1 MQKFTISGGVCK
13 ETIFLLTG
21 LIFFYTINRYTV
33 LLVSMAFFNRNKLFL
48 GLFALVAISIPLTL
62 SLLNKNQE
70 TRSRATAST
79 TLALTPES
87 STSAPIQANVGDTVS
102 LDMMVNPGTNLV
114 TFIKYQISYDATK
127 LTPVSADPFTVNT
140 TSFPTKVEGPIL
152 STGQIAQSI
161 SVGSDPTKAIQTTTK
176 VGTLNFK
183 AIASTSGTPTVVSFT
198 SVTQALS
205 AGSGDQAAENVI
217 STTIPAN
224 IAITGDGSASAGT
237 ILSFDLL
244 LHGIGKAGDNPN
256 PTGNSLSNKN
266 PLHPDRNLDVEIYNT
281 SNQLVSSKSGTITY
295 ASSSGTFK
303 GTVDLGASFVTG
315 DYNIK
320 IKTDR
325 YLKRL
330 IPGVQHITQLQNAVV
345 PQASLVAGDTAG
357 DNVLNVLDYNAFL
370 DCGYG
375 ALTELPISDP
385 AAPYNTSACQVHT
398 PAINI
403 DVDDNGT
410 INSPDYNLFLRELS
424 VQNGD

>member
-1 MQKFTISGGVCK
+1 
-13 ETIFLLTG
+13 
-21 LIFFYTINRYTV
+21 
-33 LLVSMAFFNRNKLFL
+33 
-48 GLFALVAISIPLTL
+48 
-62 SLLNKNQE
+62 
-70 TRSRATAST
+70 
-79 TLALTPES
+79 
-87 STSAPIQANVGDTVS
+87 
-102 LDMMVNPGTNLV
+102 MMVNPGTNLV
-114 TFIKYQISYDATK
+114 TFIKYQVSYDATK
-127 LTPVSADPFTVNT
+127 LQPVSTDPFTVNT
-140 TSFPTKVEGPIL
+140 AAFPTKVEGPIM
-152 STGQIAQSI
+152 SSGQIAQSV

-198 SVTQALS
+198 SITQALS

-224 IAITGDGSASAGT
+224 IAISGEGSAAAGT
-237 ILSFDLL
+237 VLSFDLL
-244 LHGIGKAGDNPN
+244 LHGVGAAGDNPN

-266 PLHPDRNLDVEIYNT
+266 PLHADRNLDVEVYNT

-295 ASSSGTFK
+295 ASASGTFK
-303 GTVDLGASFVTG
+303 GTVDLGATFATG
-315 DYNIK
+315 NYNIK

-330 IPGVQHITQLQNAVV
+330 VPGVQHITQLQNNVV
-345 PQASLVAGDTAG
+345 PQASLVAGDIAG

-375 ALTELPISDP
+375 ALTDVPLTDP
-385 AAPYNTSACQVHT
+385 DAAYNSSACQVHKPT
-398 PAINI
+398 INV